1 MSEIVD
7 KTVLVKA
14 LTQIARGRTDNG
26 RPLGGPKAQGIAR
39 DALSDVS
46 LDWSHA
52 AAQQCP
58 QENASE

>member
-7 KTVLVKA
+7 KTILVKA

-26 RPLGGPKAQGIAR
+26 RPLGGPKAQDVAR
-39 DALSDVS
+39 TALTNVN

-52 AAQQCP
+52 AGQRSP
-58 QENASE
+58 QESGHE